1 MRVVWGGINMAEC
14 HGEERDSLNLEN
26 NRSSREVT
34 GCENWRKKMITFDME
49 KVIVDI
55 KATWIIFDALLL
67 SKVHP

>member
-1 MRVVWGGINMAEC
+1 MAEC

-34 GCENWRKKMITFDME
+34 GCANWRKKMITFDME

-55 KATWIIFDALLL
+55 KAT
-67 SKVHP
+67 